1 MMERIAK
8 IGVILRPCNFI
19 LAGIFYYG
27 VRIKK
32 WVALKKNFM
41 KLFTTKQ
48 IAGIDKFTIENEPI
62 ADIDLMERAAMQITN
77 WLVQRF
83 STERKMVIF
92 TGPGNNGG
100 DALAIARQLAEL
112 DFQCEVYL
120 LDFGKDLKGSPA
132 INWKRL
138 EEQAKVKLAKMQ
150 KPGDFPAVE
159 KTDIFIDGLF
169 GSGLSRPLEGLPAEI
184 VSKINALPNTTVAID
199 IPSGL
204 MGEDNTENIQENILR
219 ADFTL
224 TFQFPKISFLFAENE
239 PFVGKWEV
247 LPIGLHPDGID
258 QTPTDYYFVEKEEV
272 KQMIPARSK
281 FAHKG
286 TFGHALLI
294 AGSYGKMGAS
304 VLASKAC
311 LRSGVGLLTAHVPH
325 FGYSIIQTAVPE
337 AMVSIDDHDSIFTGV
352 PDLTPFTAVG
362 IGPGIGMKSN
372 TRKALFELIQ
382 KAKVPLVLDADAL
395 NILAENK
402 EWLKALPENSI
413 LTPHPGEF
421 KRLAGETANSWERIQ
436 KQRQMATAFKI
447 IVVLKGAFTSV
458 ALPNGK
464 VYFNST
470 GNPGMATAGSGDSL
484 TGIILGLLA
493 QRIPSELA
501 AIAGVFLHGLAGDI
515 AAGEKSE
522 NALVAGDITDC
533 LGKAFFELE

>member
-1 MMERIAK
+1 
-8 IGVILRPCNFI
+8 
-19 LAGIFYYG
+19 
-27 VRIKK
+27 
-32 WVALKKNFM
+32 
-41 KLFTTKQ
+41 
-48 IAGIDKFTIENEPI
+48 NEPI

-83 STERKMVIF
+83 STERKMVF
-92 TGPGNNGG
+92 FAGPGNNGG
-100 DALAIARQLAEL
+100 DVLAIARQLAEL
-112 DFQCEVYL
+112 DYQCEVYL

-132 INWKRL
+132 TNWKRL
-138 EEQAKVKLAKMQ
+138 EEQGKVKLAKIRKIQ
-150 KPGDFPAVE
+150 DLPQTE
-159 KTDIFIDGLF
+159 SSDIFIDGLF

-184 VSKINALPNTTVAID
+184 VRKINALPNTTVAID

-224 TFQFPKISFLFAENE
+224 TLQFPKISFLFAENE
-239 PFVGKWEV
+239 PFTGKWEV
-247 LPIGLHPDGID
+247 LPIGLHPEGIA
-258 QTPTDYYFVEKEEV
+258 QTSTDFYFIEKEEV
-272 KQMIPARSK
+272 KQMIPVRSK

-325 FGYSIIQTAVPE
+325 FGYSIIQTAIPE
-337 AMVSIDDHDSIFTGV
+337 AMVSIDDHDSIFTGT
-352 PDLTPFTAVG
+352 PDLTPFSAIG
-362 IGPGIGMKSN
+362 AGPGLGMKSN
-372 TRKALFELIQ
+372 TRKALKELIE
-382 KAKVPLVLDADAL
+382 KAKVPLVFDADAL
-395 NILAENK
+395 NILSEHK
-402 EWLKALPENSI
+402 EWLNDLPENSI

-436 KQRQMATAFKI
+436 KQMQLAAELKVI
-447 IVVLKGAFTSV
+447 IVLKGAFTTV

-464 VYFNST
+464 LYFNST

-484 TGIILGLLA
+484 TGIILGLVA
-493 QRIPSELA
+493 QHIPPEHA

-515 AAGEKSE
+515 AAHEKSE
-522 NALVAGDITDC
+522 NALIAGDITDY
-533 LGKAFFELE
+533 LGKAFFKLC